1 MSILLKKGFH
11 VNTVAEMAKIPN
23 TVTAQAA
30 AICDLVEANPV
41 TIKTADAARMVGMN
55 PATYRAAAVRGQ
67 IPFAIGAKKTADGNG
82 CIKTLTL
89 PFFLAMMNMN
99 GLDLMKGMNA

>member
-1 MSILLKKGFH
+1 ML
-11 VNTVAEMAKIPN
+11 KIPDSM
-23 TVTAQAA
+23 TTQAA
-30 AICDLVEANPV
+30 ALCDLVEANPV

-67 IPFAIGAKKTADGNG
+67 IPFAIGAKRTADGNG

-89 PFFLAMMNMN
+89 PFFLYMMNIN
-99 GLDLMKGMNA
+99 GLELMKELHE

>member
-1 MSILLKKGFH
+1 ML
-11 VNTVAEMAKIPN
+11 KIPDSMA
-23 TVTAQAA
+23 TQAA
-30 AICDLVEANPV
+30 ALCNLVEANPV

-89 PFFLAMMNMN
+89 PFFLYMMNIN
-99 GLDLMKGMNA
+99 GIELLKNCEE

>member
-1 MSILLKKGFH
+1 ML
-11 VNTVAEMAKIPN
+11 KIPDSM
-23 TVTAQAA
+23 TTQAA
-30 AICDLVEANPV
+30 ALCDLVEANPI

-89 PFFLAMMNMN
+89 PFFLYMMNIN
-99 GLDLMKGMNA
+99 GIELLKNCEE

>member
-1 MSILLKKGFH
+1 ML
-11 VNTVAEMAKIPN
+11 KIPDSM
-23 TVTAQAA
+23 TTQAA
-30 AICDLVEANPV
+30 ALCDLVEKNPV

-67 IPFAIGAKKTADGNG
+67 IPFAIGAKKSADGNG

-89 PFFLAMMNMN
+89 PFFLYMMNMN
-99 GLDLMKGMNA
+99 ELDLMKGMNA